1 MIDEVVKVHD
11 RFSIEIKLGYATRR
25 TQKENDY
32 AVNIWFFVPNSLDIN
47 RYTYSA
53 RDFYNDLK
61 SNIRLITP
69 VYLLREIASGTNS
82 PFKHLEQ
89 SFKNLSSSPIRKNVS
104 DYEYHI
110 KMFQSILKSSLRDE
124 IQHII
129 KNDVKEDTSFLVKA
143 YVNNVN
149 IITERYRELRR
160 IINAPTVQKELMRY
174 YFYGD
179 EFMSNIVEQNTL
191 ILLTEFKQKEYDD
204 FAKSKKLLYELIV
217 KEREYKKEKEYP
229 LVEKH
234 SKDSYRELIHRR
246 GVLKKYVESQLF
258 LSTSTKKDG
267 VLVEQILYSLAA
279 GLAMIFATAVAFT
292 FQQKFGNFTMPLF
305 IALVISYMLKDRIKE
320 LMRYYLMGSLKR
332 FFFDQKTDIK
342 VKNDHTIG
350 WCKEGFDFLIE
361 RKVPKEVVKARNRS
375 LIMGV
380 ENRVTAEKVFLYR
393 KFLRLSRNELNKV
406 YQHYT
411 ITGVNDIIRF
421 NISRFISKMDNP
433 EIPLY
438 LVNHSHYEV
447 IYGEKVYYM
456 NMVISY
462 QFEGSTHYSRYRLVF
477 NRDGIKE
484 LVKC

>member
-1 MIDEVVKVHD
+1 MIDEVVKIHD
-11 RFSIEIKLGYATRR
+11 SFSIEIKLGYATRR

-32 AVNIWFFVPNSLDIN
+32 AINIWFFVPNSLDIN
-47 RYTYSA
+47 RYTYST

-61 SNIRLITP
+61 TNIRLITP
-69 VYLLREIASGTNS
+69 VYLLREIATGENS
-82 PFKHLEQ
+82 PFIHLEK
-89 SFKNLSSSPIRKNVS
+89 SFQDLASNPIRKNVAE
-104 DYEYHI
+104 YEYHI

-129 KNDVKEDTSFLVKA
+129 KNEVKEDIPFLVKA
-143 YVNNVN
+143 YVSNVN
-149 IITERYRELRR
+149 LIAEKYRGLRR
-160 IINAPTVQKELMRY
+160 VINAPTVQKDLMRY

-179 EFMSNIVEQNTL
+179 EFMSNIIEQNTL
-191 ILLTEFKQKEYDD
+191 ILLTSFKHSEKDD
-204 FAKSKKLLYELIV
+204 LAKSKDILFDLII
-217 KEREYKKEKEYP
+217 KEREYKKEKDYP
-229 LVEKH
+229 FVGKH

-279 GLAMIFATAVAFT
+279 GMAMIFATAVAFT
-292 FQQKFGNFTMPLF
+292 FQQKFGNFTIPLF

-320 LMRYYLMGSLKR
+320 LMRYYFTGKLKR
-332 FFFDQKTDIK
+332 FFFDQKTKIK
-342 VKNDHTIG
+342 VKNNHPIG
-350 WCKEGFDFLIE
+350 WCKEGFDFIIE
-361 RKVPKEVVKARNRS
+361 RKIPKGVVKARNRS

-380 ENRVTAEKVFLYR
+380 ENRVTAEKVFMYR

-421 NISRFISKMDNP
+421 NVSRFISKMDNP

-438 LVNHSHYEV
+438 LVNHNHYEV
-447 IYGEKVYYM
+447 IYGEKVYYL
-456 NMVISY
+456 NMIISY
-462 QFEGSTHYSRYRLVF
+462 QYEGSTHYSRYRLVL